1 MEQKYKR
8 QYRQLSDDIKQKI
21 SQSTAKKPKS
31 ADHRA
36 HLSQA
41 LKRYWETVPDKP
53 ASDSPSTM

>member
-8 QYRQLSDDIKQKI
+8 QYRQLSDDVKQKI

-31 ADHRA
+31 SEHRA
-36 HLSQA
+36 HLSLA